1 MANREENNNK
11 VEHILPGS
19 FAVRPHTFDG
29 KLQSTG
35 QIEKQLQIKEKKK
48 AFDFE
53 LTLNAQR
60 ERYLF
65 ALYIGSNMH

>member
-1 MANREENNNK
+1 M
-11 VEHILPGS
+11 PGS

-48 AFDFE
+48 AFDFSE
-53 LTLNAQR
+53 RKVFFRTLHRIQ
-60 ERYLF
+60 Y
-65 ALYIGSNMH
+65 ALMGTMEMIITVVLIEVLNPL